1 MSHEKEQKNG
11 KESELI
17 GNIAKI
23 LKAPKGKINIQVDGK
38 PAISLDF
45 KGNNVDI
52 DIQDAG
58 IFSLTHVD
66 DDDGQ
71 EDVGLLDKLKTAKT
85 VAQIFD
91 DNDITLSVLRKGKK
105 AFTLGKEA
113 HPTLSRILSRSD
125 DIQINSVKQAA
136 KLGRDMQKAHDHGKK
151 K

>member
-17 GNIAKI
+17 GNIAKM
-23 LKAPKGKINIQVDGK
+23 LKVPKGKVNIQVDGK

-58 IFSLTHVD
+58 IFSATHVD

-105 AFTLGKEA
+105 AFTLGKGA

>member
-17 GNIAKI
+17 GNIAKM